1 MLQFSPLNCP
11 PAPPPLPEASP
22 MGDVPLALSLS
33 PERGAREYFGPTCR
47 QAAAPGSAVQSRGC
61 FWRIRRVML
70 FHHERQV
77 HHKRV
82 WKQRNLSRQVIFTA
96 EGFSGHDKPRQQA
109 QTGQT
114 RPINACSFW
123 LEGGLLHCTPVSAF
137 GQSVCQV
144 LQACYARAYQRSYRP
159 QPG

>member
-1 MLQFSPLNCP
+1 MRLDGYGL
-11 PAPPPLPEASP
+11 
-22 MGDVPLALSLS
+22 
-33 PERGAREYFGPTCR
+33 
-47 QAAAPGSAVQSRGC
+47 
-61 FWRIRRVML
+61 
-70 FHHERQV
+70 
-77 HHKRV
+77 
-82 WKQRNLSRQVIFTA
+82 TA

-144 LQACYARAYQRSYRP
+144 ASTKVYSSCP
-159 QPG
+159 QPERSPGAACSKQGR